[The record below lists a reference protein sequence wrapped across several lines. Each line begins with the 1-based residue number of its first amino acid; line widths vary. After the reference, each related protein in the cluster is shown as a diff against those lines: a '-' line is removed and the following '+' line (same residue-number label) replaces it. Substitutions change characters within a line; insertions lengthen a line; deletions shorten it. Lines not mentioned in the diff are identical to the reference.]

1 MPAKTTNAALQ
12 QKLDELAAFAAQ
24 NNIKSFVEAF
34 VPLDCSPEDTANY
47 LSVLTGD
54 DDEWAAL
61 SSEIQAIADG
71 ATIEAHFW
79 RHASHHK
86 VWYEWALVQPQLSP
100 IHNVNGRSTYA
111 EGVAD
116 ACLFLA
122 AKADAGFPRSRFL
135 GLRKRLFDMIDVLQE
150 GAMS

>member
-24 NNIKSFVEAF
+24 NNIKAFVEAF
-34 VPLDCSPEDTANY
+34 VPLDCSADDTANY

-71 ATIEAHFW
+71 STVEKIEGNQKTRAIFFFPHPTLERCDRVVVFVCVEGEW
-79 RHASHHK
+79 R
-86 VWYEWALVQPQLSP
+86 
-100 IHNVNGRSTYA
+100 A
-111 EGVAD
+111 EG
-116 ACLFLA
+116 
-122 AKADAGFPRSRFL
+122 
-135 GLRKRLFDMIDVLQE
+135 
-150 GAMS
+150 